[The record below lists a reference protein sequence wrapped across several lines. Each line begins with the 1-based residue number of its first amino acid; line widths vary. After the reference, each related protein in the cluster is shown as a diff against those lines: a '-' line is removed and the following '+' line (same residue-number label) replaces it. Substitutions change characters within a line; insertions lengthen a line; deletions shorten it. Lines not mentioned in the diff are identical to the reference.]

1 MKGLLLSLTLFA
13 AFPGTTNYQLNSYTF
28 GSGGSANSSTSTY
41 ALEGTIGELSGA
53 SSATSTYTTKP
64 GFIETQQ
71 GNVPTIAAF
80 DNNGG
85 TYFDKLHFVIGT
97 AGNPTDATYALS
109 ISTDN
114 FASDIRYVKSDLTV
128 GASLS
133 VADYQTYTAWGG
145 ASGVN
150 IIGLAAGTTYYL
162 RAKVTQGKFTETAY
176 GPIASAATAGSTI
189 TFSVTTSTQPSP
201 PFSINF
207 GGLPAGSVTNSPQTI
222 DVALSTNASN
232 GANVY
237 IVGKNNGLLSATTS
251 YLINAVSN
259 NLASLG
265 EGYGA
270 QNSSISQTSGGP
282 FSVIGPYNGSG
293 STVGIVDTTTR
304 SLYTSPSPITNG
316 IASLLLKA
324 KSSSS
329 TATAT
334 DYSDIITLVA
344 AGSF

>member
-1 MKGLLLSLTLFA
+1 MKSLLISLTLFA

-41 ALEGTIGELSGA
+41 ALEGTTGQLTGS
-53 SSATSTYTTKP
+53 SSASSTYTTKP

-80 DNNGG
+80 DNNSG

-114 FASDIRYVKSDLTV
+114 FVSDIRYVKNDLTV
-128 GASLS
+128 GVSLS
-133 VADYQTYTAWGG
+133 VADYQTYATWGG
-145 ASGVN
+145 AGGAD
-150 IIGLAAGTTYYL
+150 IIGLTASTTYYL

-176 GPIASAATAGSTI
+176 GPTASATTAGSAI
-189 TFSVTTSTQPSP
+189 TFNVTTSTQPSP
-201 PFSINF
+201 PFSVQF
-207 GGLPAGSVTNSPQTI
+207 GTLPAGSIVSSPQTI
-222 DVALSTNASN
+222 DIALSTNATN
-232 GANVY
+232 GAHVY
-237 IVGKNNGLLSATTS
+237 IAGKNNGLLSATTS
-251 YLINAVSN
+251 YLINSVSN
-259 NLASLG
+259 NLTSLG

-293 STVGIVDTTTR
+293 GTVGIVDSTTR
-304 SLYTSPSPITNG
+304 SLYTSPGPITNG